1 MDEERSAGKTALL
14 FALKKK
20 TLSGGAVRMN
30 DNKKK
35 IVEMQIAKTVE
46 ALKKNGM

>member
-20 TLSGGAVRMN
+20 TISGGAVRLN

-35 IVEMQIAKTVE
+35 IIEMRSDKT
-46 ALKKNGM
+46 ADP